1 MTRPGPRPDGW
12 AAGASANAS
21 QARGLSPALVRFAR
35 VARSTASLDGWRR
48 LTTSVPPRW
57 ASGAQ
62 VSRTIRAVTSCRSA
76 AFPSRHDCDLD
87 AFAALVEQPIDPADY
102 PLATR
107 ITQGVPTYD
116 AIALSR
122 GPTGDTGHRNALR
135 AELAAALVDGPGIV
149 LLEGAVPPDAVDRAS
164 SVFWDLIAAQHAQ
177 GGLAGDH
184 FAKPGANDR
193 VWNALEKLAV
203 ADPETFIDYH
213 RSDAVA
219 VACEA
224 WLGPRYQLTEQV
236 NVVNPGGEAQHPHR
250 DYHMG
255 FLTDDEAEQFPLQA
269 HLLSPLLTLQGAIAH
284 CDMGTEAGPTM
295 YLPHSHKYELG
306 YLAWRRPEFMEYFSR
321 HRVQL
326 PLCTGDAVF
335 FSPAMFHAA
344 GHNRTTGVHRIA
356 NLLQIS
362 SAFGRSTEAVDRA
375 RMVDVV
381 YPSLRS
387 RLASGLD
394 RAAAAN
400 VVAACAEG
408 YAFPTN
414 LDRDQPVDGL
424 APPSQADLM
433 NRALDE
439 DWSPDHLRRELDQHG
454 ERHRSA
460 PVEDGQSRPGGES
473 RPDGA
478 VRGEGSG
485 AVGESRPDGAV
496 RGEGSGAV
504 GESRPDGAVRG
515 EGSGAAGVDPI
526 LVVGAGLA
534 DQRRTTVNELLA
546 EARSELRRISP
557 TDLAA
562 ALEADAS
569 SGSGA
574 GPEDRPLVIDIRDRD
589 DRERT
594 GMIPGSVSIPLL
606 VLQWRCDPT
615 SGHSHPAVQSLDQP
629 VVTVCN
635 EGYTSSFAA
644 ASLKR
649 LGFERAADLEGGVEG
664 WAAAGL
670 PVVQPPL
677 PT

>member
-1 MTRPGPRPDGW
+1 MLPVRSASNR
-12 AAGASANAS
+12 AA
-21 QARGLSPALVRFAR
+21 
-35 VARSTASLDGWRR
+35 W
-48 LTTSVPPRW
+48 
-57 ASGAQ
+57 
-62 VSRTIRAVTSCRSA
+62 RTIKTVSSGHNA
-76 AFPSRHDCDLD
+76 APPSRHDCDLD

-102 PLATR
+102 PLAVR

-116 AIALSR
+116 ATPLAH
-122 GPTGDTGHRNALR
+122 GPTGDAEHRAALR
-135 AELAAALVDGPGIV
+135 AELAGALVDGPGIV
-149 LLEGAVPPDAVDRAS
+149 LLEGAVPPAAVDRAS
-164 SVFWDLIAAQHAQ
+164 TVFRDLIAAQHAH

-184 FAKPGANDR
+184 FAKPGTNDR

-203 ADPETFIDYH
+203 ADPDVFIDYH

-219 VACEA
+219 VVCEA

-255 FLTDDEAEQFPLQA
+255 FLTDDEAEQFPLHA

-284 CDMGTEAGPTM
+284 CDMGTETGPTM

-306 YLAWRRPEFMEYFSR
+306 YLAWRRPEFIDYFSR

-326 PLCTGDAVF
+326 ALRSGDAVF

-362 SAFGRSTEAVDRA
+362 SAFGRATEAVDRT
-375 RMVDVV
+375 RMVNAV

-394 RAAAAN
+394 RAAATN

-439 DWSPDHLRRELDQHG
+439 NWAPEQLRQELEQHG

-460 PVEDGQSRPGGES
+460 
-473 RPDGA
+473 
-478 VRGEGSG
+478 
-485 AVGESRPDGAV
+485 VGEEDWYRLADAARAEDAERAGA
-496 RGEGSGAV
+496 
-504 GESRPDGAVRG
+504 
-515 EGSGAAGVDPI
+515 GAA
-526 LVVGAGLA
+526 LVGGTIGQT
-534 DQRRTTVNELLA
+534 DRRRTTVNDLLA
-546 EARSELRRISP
+546 EARSGLRRFTP
-557 TDLAA
+557 AELAA
-562 ALEADAS
+562 RLESA
-569 SGSGA
+569 
-574 GPEDRPLVIDIRDRD
+574 PEDPPLVIDIRDRD

-594 GMIPGSVSIPLL
+594 GMIPGAISIPLL
-606 VLQWRCDPT
+606 VLEWRCDPT

-644 ASLKR
+644 ASLER
-649 LGFERAADLEGGVEG
+649 LGFSQAADLEGGVEG

-670 PVVQPPL
+670 PLAQTPP
-677 PT
+677 PA

>member
-1 MTRPGPRPDGW
+1 MR
-12 AAGASANAS
+12 AG
-21 QARGLSPALVRFAR
+21 RG
-35 VARSTASLDGWRR
+35 
-48 LTTSVPPRW
+48 VP
-57 ASGAQ
+57 
-62 VSRTIRAVTSCRSA
+62 
-76 AFPSRHDCDLD
+76 FPSRHECDIE

-102 PLATR
+102 PLAVR
-107 ITQGVPTYD
+107 ITQGVPAYD
-116 AIALSR
+116 ATALAHGPTADAAYRAALRDELSR
-122 GPTGDTGHRNALR
+122 
-135 AELAAALVDGPGIV
+135 ALVEGPGIV
-149 LLEGAVPPDAVDRAS
+149 LLESAVPAAAADRAS
-164 SVFWDLIAAQHAQ
+164 QVFWDLIAAQHAS
-177 GGLAGDH
+177 GDPAGDH

-203 ADPETFIDYH
+203 SDPDAFVDYH

-255 FLTDDEAEQFPLQA
+255 FLTDDEAEQFPLHA
-269 HLLSPLLTLQGAIAH
+269 HRLSPLLTLQGAIAH
-284 CDMGTEAGPTM
+284 CDMGTETGPTM

-306 YLAWRRPEFMEYFSR
+306 YLAWRRPEFIEYFAQ

-326 PLCTGDAVF
+326 PLRTGDAVF

-344 GHNRTTGVHRIA
+344 GHNRTADVRRMA

-362 SAFGRSTEAVDRA
+362 SAFGRATEAVDRA
-375 RMVDVV
+375 RMVNAV

-394 RAAAAN
+394 RGAAAN
-400 VVAACAEG
+400 VVSACAEG

-439 DWSPDHLRRELDQHG
+439 DWSPGRLRGELDLHR
-454 ERHRSA
+454 ERHLS
-460 PVEDGQSRPGGES
+460 
-473 RPDGA
+473 
-478 VRGEGSG
+478 
-485 AVGESRPDGAV
+485 AVGEDD
-496 RGEGSGAV
+496 RG
-504 GESRPDGAVRG
+504 RG
-515 EGSGAAGVDPI
+515 HQAGPVQEDSAPAGAAIRLNQRTGGNRLGVQEDSAPA
-526 LVVGAGLA
+526 GAATAVSAGGLGPA
-534 DQRRTTVNELLA
+534 ARTRVDELLA
-546 EARSELRRISP
+546 EAREGLRRFTP
-557 TDLAA
+557 GELAA
-562 ALEADAS
+562 AME
-569 SGSGA
+569 SGA
-574 GPEDRPLVIDIRDRD
+574 EPGPDGPPLVIDIRDRD

-594 GMIPGSVSIPLL
+594 GMIAGSISIPLL
-606 VLQWRCDPT
+606 VLEWRCDPS
-615 SGHSHPAVQSLDQP
+615 SGHSHPAVRSLDQP

-644 ASLKR
+644 ASLRR
-649 LGFERAADLEGGVEG
+649 LGFSRAADLEGGVEG

-670 PVVQPPL
+670 PITEATKDVRE
-677 PT
+677 

>member
-1 MTRPGPRPDGW
+1 MVVTTRR
-12 AAGASANAS
+12 N
-21 QARGLSPALVRFAR
+21 
-35 VARSTASLDGWRR
+35 
-48 LTTSVPPRW
+48 
-57 ASGAQ
+57 
-62 VSRTIRAVTSCRSA
+62 A
-76 AFPSRHDCDLD
+76 AFGSRHDCDLEV
-87 AFAALVEQPIDPADY
+87 FAALVEQPIDPADY
-102 PLATR
+102 PLAVR

-116 AIALSR
+116 AAPLAH
-122 GPTGDTGHRNALR
+122 GPTGDPEQRAALR

-149 LLEGAVPPDAVDRAS
+149 LLEGAVPPGVVDRAS
-164 SVFWDLIAAQHAQ
+164 EVFWDLIAAQQAQ

-203 ADPETFIDYH
+203 VAPDAFIDYH

-284 CDMGTEAGPTM
+284 CDMGVEAGPTM
-295 YLPHSHKYELG
+295 YLPHSHKYDLG
-306 YLAWRRPEFMEYFSR
+306 YLAWRRPEFMEYFWK

-326 PLCTGDAVF
+326 PLRTGDAVF

-344 GHNRTTGVHRIA
+344 GHNRTAGVHRIA

-362 SAFGRSTEAVDRA
+362 SAFGRATEAVDRA
-375 RMVDVV
+375 RMVSAV

-387 RLASGLD
+387 RLSSGLD

-439 DWSPDHLRRELDQHG
+439 DWTPEQLQQELDRHG
-454 ERHRSA
+454 ERRRS
-460 PVEDGQSRPGGES
+460 
-473 RPDGA
+473 
-478 VRGEGSG
+478 
-485 AVGESRPDGAV
+485 AVGEGPGLT
-496 RGEGSGAV
+496 
-504 GESRPDGAVRG
+504 
-515 EGSGAAGVDPI
+515 GVI
-526 LVVGAGLA
+526 
-534 DQRRTTVNELLA
+534 TVDDMLA
-546 EARSELRRISP
+546 EARAELDRLTPAELAEILAGEPDSDWP
-557 TDLAA
+557 T
-562 ALEADAS
+562 
-569 SGSGA
+569 
-574 GPEDRPLVIDIRDRD
+574 LVVDIRDRD

-594 GMIPGSVSIPLL
+594 GMIEGSVSIPLI
-606 VLQWRCDPT
+606 VLQWRCHPT
-615 SGHSHPAVQSLDQP
+615 ASYANPAVKSFDQP
-629 VVTVCN
+629 LVAVCN
-635 EGYTSSFAA
+635 EGYTSSLAA
-644 ASLKR
+644 ASLRR
-649 LGFERAADLEGGVEG
+649 LGFTDVTDLEGGVEG

-670 PVVQPPL
+670 PLVEPADPP
-677 PT
+677 

>member
-1 MTRPGPRPDGW
+1 MT
-12 AAGASANAS
+12 AA
-21 QARGLSPALVRFAR
+21 
-35 VARSTASLDGWRR
+35 D
-48 LTTSVPPRW
+48 
-57 ASGAQ
+57 
-62 VSRTIRAVTSCRSA
+62 RTP
-76 AFPSRHDCDLD
+76 FPSRRDCDLA

-116 AIALSR
+116 AAPLAH
-122 GPTGDTGHRNALR
+122 GPTGETGHRNGLR

-149 LLEGAVPPDAVDRAS
+149 LLEGAVPPEAVDRAS

-193 VWNALEKLAV
+193 IWNALEKLAV
-203 ADPETFIDYH
+203 ADPDTFIDYH

-269 HLLSPLLTLQGAIAH
+269 HRLSPLLTLQGAIAH
-284 CDMGTEAGPTM
+284 CDMGTETGPTM

-306 YLAWRRPEFMEYFSR
+306 YLAWRRPEFIEYFSQ

-326 PLCTGDAVF
+326 PLRTGDAVF

-362 SAFGRSTEAVDRA
+362 SAFGRATEAVDRA
-375 RMVDVV
+375 RMVNAV
-381 YPSLRS
+381 YPTLRS
-387 RLASGLD
+387 RLSSGLD

-433 NRALDE
+433 NRALDG
-439 DWSPDHLRRELDQHG
+439 DWPAEQLRDELDQHA

-460 PVEDGQSRPGGES
+460 
-473 RPDGA
+473 
-478 VRGEGSG
+478 
-485 AVGESRPDGAV
+485 VGEDDR
-496 RGEGSGAV
+496 
-504 GESRPDGAVRG
+504 
-515 EGSGAAGVDPI
+515 
-526 LVVGAGLA
+526 
-534 DQRRTTVNELLA
+534 RRTTVNELLA
-546 EARSELRRISP
+546 EARRGLRRFTPSEL
-557 TDLAA
+557 AA
-562 ALEADAS
+562 SLESAPD
-569 SGSGA
+569 
-574 GPEDRPLVIDIRDRD
+574 PPLVIDIRDRD

-606 VLQWRCDPT
+606 VLEWRCDPT

-629 VVTVCN
+629 LVTVCN

-644 ASLKR
+644 ASLQR
-649 LGFERAADLEGGVEG
+649 LGFEQAADLEGGVEG
-664 WAAAGL
+664 WGASGRPLVHPGAG
-670 PVVQPPL
+670 
-677 PT
+677 

>member
-1 MTRPGPRPDGW
+1 MT
-12 AAGASANAS
+12 
-21 QARGLSPALVRFAR
+21 
-35 VARSTASLDGWRR
+35 
-48 LTTSVPPRW
+48 
-57 ASGAQ
+57 
-62 VSRTIRAVTSCRSA
+62 
-76 AFPSRHDCDLD
+76 SRHNPAFGSRRECDLET
-87 AFAALVEQPIDPADY
+87 FAALVEQPIDPADY
-102 PLATR
+102 PLAVR
-107 ITQGVPTYD
+107 ITQGVPAY
-116 AIALSR
+116 AAAALAH

-149 LLEGAVPPDAVDRAS
+149 MLEGAVPPEAVDRAS
-164 SVFWDLIAAQHAQ
+164 SVFWDLIAAQHVQ

-203 ADPETFIDYH
+203 ADPEAFIDYH

-219 VACEA
+219 VVCEA

-269 HLLSPLLTLQGAIAH
+269 HRLSPLLTLQGAIAH

-306 YLAWRRPEFMEYFSR
+306 YLAWRRPEFIEYFSQ

-326 PLCTGDAVF
+326 PLRTGDAVF

-344 GHNRTTGVHRIA
+344 GHNRTVDVHRIA

-362 SAFGRSTEAVDRA
+362 SAFGRATEAVDRT
-375 RMVDVV
+375 RMVNAV

-387 RLASGLD
+387 RVASGLD

-433 NRALDE
+433 NRALDG
-439 DWSPDHLRRELDQHG
+439 DWTPEHLRQELDQHG

-460 PVEDGQSRPGGES
+460 
-473 RPDGA
+473 
-478 VRGEGSG
+478 
-485 AVGESRPDGAV
+485 VGEDDWYRVADAALAGDAARAADVALAGDSQRA
-496 RGEGSGAV
+496 
-504 GESRPDGAVRG
+504 
-515 EGSGAAGVDPI
+515 GAASA
-526 LVVGAGLA
+526 LVGGTIGQT
-534 DQRRTTVNELLA
+534 DRRRTTVNELLA
-546 EARSELRRISP
+546 EARSGLRRFTP
-557 TDLAA
+557 AELAA
-562 ALEADAS
+562 SLESAPD
-569 SGSGA
+569 
-574 GPEDRPLVIDIRDRD
+574 PPLVIDIRDRD

-606 VLQWRCDPT
+606 VLEWRCDPT
-615 SGHSHPAVQSLDQP
+615 SGHSHPAVRSLDQP
-629 VVTVCN
+629 LVTVCN

-644 ASLKR
+644 ASLRR
-649 LGFERAADLEGGVEG
+649 LGFEGAADLEGGVEG
-664 WAAAGL
+664 WAASGRPL
-670 PVVQPPL
+670 VQPPL

>member
-1 MTRPGPRPDGW
+1 MT
-12 AAGASANAS
+12 S
-21 QARGLSPALVRFAR
+21 
-35 VARSTASLDGWRR
+35 RR
-48 LTTSVPPRW
+48 N
-57 ASGAQ
+57 
-62 VSRTIRAVTSCRSA
+62 A

-87 AFAALVEQPIDPADY
+87 AFAALVEQPTELADY
-102 PLATR
+102 PLAAR

-116 AIALSR
+116 ATALAH
-122 GPTGDTGHRNALR
+122 GPTGDTEHRAELR
-135 AELAAALVDGPGIV
+135 AELTRALVDGPGIV
-149 LLEGAVPPDAVDRAS
+149 LLEGAVPSDAVDRAS
-164 SVFWDLIAAQHAQ
+164 AVFWDLIAAQHAQ

-203 ADPETFIDYH
+203 ADPDAFIDYH

-255 FLTDDEAEQFPLQA
+255 FLTDDEAEQFPLRA
-269 HLLSPLLTLQGAIAH
+269 HLLSPVLTLQGAIAH
-284 CDMGTEAGPTM
+284 CDMGTETGPTM

-306 YLAWRRPEFMEYFSR
+306 YLAWRRPEFIEYFSQ

-326 PLCTGDAVF
+326 PLRTGDAVF

-344 GHNRTTGVHRIA
+344 GHNRTTDVHRIA

-362 SAFGRSTEAVDRA
+362 SAFGRATESVDRA
-375 RMVDVV
+375 RMVNAV

-387 RLASGLD
+387 RLASSLD

-433 NRALDE
+433 IRALDE
-439 DWSPDHLRRELDQHG
+439 DWTPEHLRQELELHG

-460 PVEDGQSRPGGES
+460 VGEDDWYRLVDAA
-473 RPDGA
+473 RA
-478 VRGEGSG
+478 EGSDR
-485 AVGESRPDGAV
+485 ADADR
-496 RGEGSGAV
+496 
-504 GESRPDGAVRG
+504 
-515 EGSGAAGVDPI
+515 
-526 LVVGAGLA
+526 VGAGTALVGGGIGQV
-534 DQRRTTVNELLA
+534 DRRRTTVSELLA
-546 EARSELRRISP
+546 EARSGLRRFTP
-557 TDLAA
+557 AELAA
-562 ALEADAS
+562 ALEP
-569 SGSGA
+569 
-574 GPEDRPLVIDIRDRD
+574 GPDDRLLVIDIRDRD

-594 GMIPGSVSIPLL
+594 GMIPGSISIPLL
-606 VLQWRCDPT
+606 VLEWRCDLT

-644 ASLKR
+644 ASLTR
-649 LGFERAADLEGGVEG
+649 LGFARAADLEGGVAG

-670 PVVQPPL
+670 PVIEPPP

>member
-1 MTRPGPRPDGW
+1 MT
-12 AAGASANAS
+12 
-21 QARGLSPALVRFAR
+21 
-35 VARSTASLDGWRR
+35 
-48 LTTSVPPRW
+48 
-57 ASGAQ
+57 
-62 VSRTIRAVTSCRSA
+62 SRNRA
-76 AFPSRHDCDLD
+76 AFGSRHDCDLD
-87 AFAALVEQPIDPADY
+87 AFAALVEQPTERADY
-102 PLATR
+102 PLAVR

-116 AIALSR
+116 AAALAH
-122 GPTGDTGHRNALR
+122 GPTGDAEHRHALR
-135 AELAAALVDGPGIV
+135 AELAAALVEGPGIV
-149 LLEGAVPPDAVDRAS
+149 LLEGAVPPEAVDRAS
-164 SVFWDLIAAQHAQ
+164 NVFWDLIAAQHAQ

-184 FAKPGANDR
+184 FARPGANDR

-203 ADPETFIDYH
+203 ADPEAFIDYH

-219 VACEA
+219 VVCEA

-255 FLTDDEAEQFPLQA
+255 FLTDDEAEQYPLQA
-269 HLLSPLLTLQGAIAH
+269 HRLSPLLTLQGAIAH
-284 CDMGTEAGPTM
+284 CDMGTETGPTM

-306 YLAWRRPEFMEYFSR
+306 YLAWRRPEFVEYFSQ

-326 PLCTGDAVF
+326 PLRTGDAVF

-344 GHNRTTGVHRIA
+344 GHNRTAGVRRIA

-375 RMVDVV
+375 RMVAAV

-387 RLASGLD
+387 RVARGLD

-439 DWSPDHLRRELDQHG
+439 DWTPEHLRRELDQQG
-454 ERHRSA
+454 ERRRSA
-460 PVEDGQSRPGGES
+460 VGDDDSSRWGNPVRELDPQGERRRSAVGDDDPSRWGNPVRELDTGERRRSAVGDDDWHRLSDAARAEDSARPG
-473 RPDGA
+473 A
-478 VRGEGSG
+478 
-485 AVGESRPDGAV
+485 
-496 RGEGSGAV
+496 
-504 GESRPDGAVRG
+504 
-515 EGSGAAGVDPI
+515 GAALTGGTIDQ
-526 LVVGAGLA
+526 A
-534 DQRRTTVNELLA
+534 DSRRTTVSELLA
-546 EARSELRRISP
+546 EARRGLRRFTP
-557 TDLAA
+557 AELAA
-562 ALEADAS
+562 RLESTPDSA
-569 SGSGA
+569 
-574 GPEDRPLVIDIRDRD
+574 PLVIDIRDRD
-589 DRERT
+589 DREHT

-606 VLQWRCDPT
+606 VLEWRCDPT
-615 SGHSHPAVQSLDQP
+615 SGHSHPAVRSLDQP

-644 ASLKR
+644 ASLRR

-664 WAAAGL
+664 WDAAGL
-670 PVVQPPL
+670 PLVQPPF
-677 PT
+677 PA

>member
-1 MTRPGPRPDGW
+1 MNSGPD
-12 AAGASANAS
+12 SAF
-21 QARGLSPALVRFAR
+21 G
-35 VARSTASLDGWRR
+35 
-48 LTTSVPPRW
+48 
-57 ASGAQ
+57 
-62 VSRTIRAVTSCRSA
+62 
-76 AFPSRHDCDLD
+76 SRHDCDLD
-87 AFAALVEQPIDPADY
+87 AFAALVEQTADPADY

-116 AIALSR
+116 AAPLAH
-122 GPTGDTGHRNALR
+122 GPTGDTEHRRALR

-149 LLEGAVPPDAVDRAS
+149 LLEGAVPPEAVDRAS
-164 SVFWDLIAAQHAQ
+164 QVFWDLIAAQHAQ

-203 ADPETFIDYH
+203 ADADAFIDYH

-269 HLLSPLLTLQGAIAH
+269 HRLSPLLTLQGAIAH
-284 CDMGTEAGPTM
+284 CDMGTETGPTM

-306 YLAWRRPEFMEYFSR
+306 YLAWRRPEFIEYFSQ

-326 PLCTGDAVF
+326 PLRTGDAVF

-344 GHNRTTGVHRIA
+344 GHNRTADVHRIA

-362 SAFGRSTEAVDRA
+362 SAFGRATEAVDRT
-375 RMVDVV
+375 RMVNAV
-381 YPSLRS
+381 YPTLRS
-387 RLASGLD
+387 RVASGLD
-394 RAAAAN
+394 RASAAN

-414 LDRDQPVDGL
+414 LERDQPVDGL

-439 DWSPDHLRRELDQHG
+439 DWAPEQLRHELDLHD

-460 PVEDGQSRPGGES
+460 VGEDDWNRLAE
-473 RPDGA
+473 A
-478 VRGEGSG
+478 VRAAGTRRAG
-485 AVGESRPDGAV
+485 AELLGA
-496 RGEGSGAV
+496 
-504 GESRPDGAVRG
+504 
-515 EGSGAAGVDPI
+515 GAAPVGGGIGQPGRRGITVD
-526 LVVGAGLA
+526 
-534 DQRRTTVNELLA
+534 EMLA
-546 EARSELRRISP
+546 EARDGIRRFTP
-557 TDLAA
+557 VQLAD
-562 ALEADAS
+562 ALETET
-569 SGSGA
+569 GSA
-574 GPEDRPLVIDIRDRD
+574 PDDQPLVIDIRDRD

-594 GMIPGSVSIPLL
+594 GMIPGSISIPLL
-606 VLQWRCDPT
+606 VLEWRCDPA
-615 SGHSHPAVQSLDQP
+615 SGATNPAVKSLDQR

-649 LGFERAADLEGGVEG
+649 LGFEQAADLEGGVEG

-670 PVVQPPL
+670 PLIEP
-677 PT
+677 

>member
-1 MTRPGPRPDGW
+1 MT
-12 AAGASANAS
+12 AG
-21 QARGLSPALVRFAR
+21 RG
-35 VARSTASLDGWRR
+35 
-48 LTTSVPPRW
+48 
-57 ASGAQ
+57 
-62 VSRTIRAVTSCRSA
+62 A
-76 AFPSRHDCDLD
+76 AFPSRQECDLE
-87 AFAALVEQPIDPADY
+87 AFAALVEHPTDPADY

-116 AIALSR
+116 AAPLAR
-122 GPTGDTGHRNALR
+122 GPTGDTEHRRLLR

-149 LLEGAVPPDAVDRAS
+149 LLEGAVPPAAVDRAS
-164 SVFWDLIAAQHAQ
+164 QVFWDLIAAQHAR

-203 ADPETFIDYH
+203 ADPDAFIDYH

-255 FLTDDEAEQFPLQA
+255 FLTDDEAEQFPLQV
-269 HLLSPLLTLQGAIAH
+269 HRLSPLLTLQGAIAH
-284 CDMGTEAGPTM
+284 CDMGAETGPTM

-306 YLAWRRPEFMEYFSR
+306 YLAWRRPEFIEYFSQ

-326 PLCTGDAVF
+326 PLRTGDAVF

-344 GHNRTTGVHRIA
+344 GHNRTADVHRIA

-362 SAFGRSTEAVDRA
+362 SAFGRATEAVDRA
-375 RMVDVV
+375 RMVNAV
-381 YPSLRS
+381 YPTLRS

-433 NRALDE
+433 NRALKE
-439 DWSPDHLRRELDQHG
+439 DWDPEHLREELDQHG

-460 PVEDGQSRPGGES
+460 
-473 RPDGA
+473 
-478 VRGEGSG
+478 
-485 AVGESRPDGAV
+485 VGEHDWCLVADAAGAEAAARLEEV
-496 RGEGSGAV
+496 VSAEAAARLEEVVSAEAAARLEEV
-504 GESRPDGAVRG
+504 VSAE
-515 EGSGAAGVDPI
+515 GAARLEDAACAEGAARLEDAACAEGAARLEDAAVEPAGADTA
-526 LVVGAGLA
+526 VVGAIGQA
-534 DQRRTTVNELLA
+534 DRRRTTVNELLA
-546 EARSELRRISP
+546 EARRGLRRFGP
-557 TDLAA
+557 DELAA
-562 ALEADAS
+562 ALEAAPDEPS
-569 SGSGA
+569 
-574 GPEDRPLVIDIRDRD
+574 LVIDIRDRD

-606 VLQWRCDPT
+606 VLEWRCDPT
-615 SGHSHPAVQSLDQP
+615 SGHSHPAVYSLDQQ

-649 LGFERAADLEGGVEG
+649 LGFGRAADLEGGVEG

-670 PVVQPPL
+670 PLVPPA
-677 PT
+677 PPA

>member
-1 MTRPGPRPDGW
+1 MT
-12 AAGASANAS
+12 AAG
-21 QARGLSPALVRFAR
+21 
-35 VARSTASLDGWRR
+35 
-48 LTTSVPPRW
+48 
-57 ASGAQ
+57 
-62 VSRTIRAVTSCRSA
+62 RTP
-76 AFPSRHDCDLD
+76 FPSRHDCDLD
-87 AFAALVEQPIDPADY
+87 AFAALVEQPTDPADY
-102 PLATR
+102 PLAVR

-116 AIALSR
+116 AAALAH
-122 GPTGDTGHRNALR
+122 GPTGDTVHRRALR
-135 AELAAALVDGPGIV
+135 TELAAALVDGPGIV
-149 LLEGAVPPDAVDRAS
+149 LLEGAVPPEAVDRAS
-164 SVFWDLIAAQHAQ
+164 SVFWNLIAAQHAD

-203 ADPETFIDYH
+203 ADPDAFIDYH

-269 HLLSPLLTLQGAIAH
+269 HRLSPLLTLQGAIAH
-284 CDMGTEAGPTM
+284 CDMGTETGPTM

-306 YLAWRRPEFMEYFSR
+306 YLAWRRPEFIEYFSQ

-326 PLCTGDAVF
+326 PLRTGDAVF

-344 GHNRTTGVHRIA
+344 GHNRTAGVRRIA

-362 SAFGRSTEAVDRA
+362 SAFGRATEAVDRA
-375 RMVDVV
+375 RMVHAV
-381 YPSLRS
+381 YPSLRY
-387 RLASGLD
+387 RLSCGLD

-433 NRALDE
+433 NRALDG
-439 DWSPDHLRRELDQHG
+439 DWTPEHLRQQLDQHA

-460 PVEDGQSRPGGES
+460 
-473 RPDGA
+473 
-478 VRGEGSG
+478 
-485 AVGESRPDGAV
+485 VGEDD
-496 RGEGSGAV
+496 RGRA
-504 GESRPDGAVRG
+504 
-515 EGSGAAGVDPI
+515 
-526 LVVGAGLA
+526 
-534 DQRRTTVNELLA
+534 TVNELLA
-546 EARSELRRISP
+546 EARSGLRRFGP
-557 TDLAA
+557 EELAA
-562 ALEADAS
+562 ALESAPD
-569 SGSGA
+569 
-574 GPEDRPLVIDIRDRD
+574 PPLVIDIRDRD

-594 GMIPGSVSIPLL
+594 GMIPGSISIPLI
-606 VLQWRCDPT
+606 VLEWRCDPA
-615 SGHSHPAVQSLDQP
+615 SGTRDPAVKSLDQQ

-644 ASLKR
+644 VSLRR
-649 LGFERAADLEGGVEG
+649 LGFEHAADLEGGVEG
-664 WAAAGL
+664 WAASGRPL
-670 PVVQPPL
+670 VQPALSLSP
-677 PT
+677 PPPD

>member
-1 MTRPGPRPDGW
+1 MR
-12 AAGASANAS
+12 AG
-21 QARGLSPALVRFAR
+21 GEV
-35 VARSTASLDGWRR
+35 
-48 LTTSVPPRW
+48 
-57 ASGAQ
+57 
-62 VSRTIRAVTSCRSA
+62 
-76 AFPSRHDCDLD
+76 AFPSRHECDLG
-87 AFAALVEQPIDPADY
+87 AFAALVEQPTDLADY

-116 AIALSR
+116 ASGLAH
-122 GPTGDTGHRNALR
+122 GPAADAEHRAALR
-135 AELAAALVDGPGIV
+135 AELSRALVDGPGIV
-149 LLEGAVPPDAVDRAS
+149 LLESAVPAAAVDRAS
-164 SVFWDLIAAQHAQ
+164 AVFRELIAAQHAR
-177 GGLAGDH
+177 GGPAGDH

-203 ADPETFIDYH
+203 TDPDAFIDYH

-219 VACEA
+219 VVCEA

-255 FLTDDEAEQFPLQA
+255 FLTDDEAEQFPRHA
-269 HLLSPLLTLQGAIAH
+269 HRLSPLLTLQGAIAH
-284 CDMGTEAGPTM
+284 CDMGTDTGPTM

-306 YLAWRRPEFMEYFSR
+306 YLAWRRPEFIEYFAR

-326 PLCTGDAVF
+326 PLRTGDAVF

-344 GHNRTTGVHRIA
+344 GHNRTAGVHRMA

-362 SAFGRSTEAVDRA
+362 SAFGRATEAVDRA
-375 RMVDVV
+375 RMVHAV
-381 YPSLRS
+381 YPALRS

-400 VVAACAEG
+400 VVSACAEG

-439 DWSPDHLRRELDQHG
+439 DWTPGRLRDELDRHR
-454 ERHRSA
+454 ERHIS
-460 PVEDGQSRPGGES
+460 
-473 RPDGA
+473 
-478 VRGEGSG
+478 
-485 AVGESRPDGAV
+485 AVGDDDPCAGTHA
-496 RGEGSGAV
+496 GSATG
-504 GESRPDGAVRG
+504 D
-515 EGSGAAGVDPI
+515 SGP
-526 LVVGAGLA
+526 VGAKTAMVDGGLGPA
-534 DQRRTTVNELLA
+534 TRTTVDELLA
-546 EARSELRRISP
+546 EAREGLRRYSP
-557 TDLAA
+557 AELAA
-562 ALEADAS
+562 AMAS
-569 SGSGA
+569 AAAPGLG
-574 GPEDRPLVIDIRDRD
+574 GPPLVIDIRDRD

-594 GMIPGSVSIPLL
+594 GMIRGSISIPLL
-606 VLQWRCDPT
+606 VLEWRCDPS

-644 ASLKR
+644 ASLRR
-649 LGFERAADLEGGVEG
+649 LGHSRVADLEGGVEG

-670 PVVQPPL
+670 PMTKLTEPSP
-677 PT
+677 

>member
-1 MTRPGPRPDGW
+1 MR
-12 AAGASANAS
+12 
-21 QARGLSPALVRFAR
+21 
-35 VARSTASLDGWRR
+35 
-48 LTTSVPPRW
+48 
-57 ASGAQ
+57 
-62 VSRTIRAVTSCRSA
+62 VTSRRDA
-76 AFPSRHDCDLD
+76 AFGSRHDCDLD
-87 AFAALVEQPIDPADY
+87 AFAALVEQPTDPADY

-116 AIALSR
+116 AAPLAH
-122 GPTGDTGHRNALR
+122 GPTGDTEHRTALR

-149 LLEGAVPPDAVDRAS
+149 LLEGAVPPAAVDRAS
-164 SVFWDLIAAQHAQ
+164 QVFWDLIAAQRAQ

-203 ADPETFIDYH
+203 ADPDTFIDYH

-255 FLTDDEAEQFPLQA
+255 FLTDDEAEQFPRHA

-284 CDMGTEAGPTM
+284 CDMGTETGPTM
-295 YLPHSHKYELG
+295 YLPHSHKYKLG
-306 YLAWRRPEFMEYFSR
+306 YLAWRRPEFIEYFAQ

-326 PLCTGDAVF
+326 PLRTGDAVF

-344 GHNRTTGVHRIA
+344 GHNRTADVHRIA

-362 SAFGRSTEAVDRA
+362 SAFGRATEAVDRA
-375 RMVDVV
+375 RMVNAV
-381 YPSLRS
+381 YPTLRS
-387 RLASGLD
+387 RVASGLD

-400 VVAACAEG
+400 VVASCAEG

-439 DWSPDHLRRELDQHG
+439 DWPPEQLRQELDQHG

-460 PVEDGQSRPGGES
+460 VGEDDWYRLA
-473 RPDGA
+473 DA
-478 VRGEGSG
+478 VR
-485 AVGESRPDGAV
+485 
-496 RGEGSGAV
+496 
-504 GESRPDGAVRG
+504 
-515 EGSGAAGVDPI
+515 AAGTRRAGAELLDAGTVPVGGGIGQPGRRGITVD
-526 LVVGAGLA
+526 
-534 DQRRTTVNELLA
+534 EMLA
-546 EARSELRRISP
+546 EARDGIRRFGP
-557 TDLAA
+557 AELAA
-562 ALEADAS
+562 ALET
-569 SGSGA
+569 GA
-574 GPEDRPLVIDIRDRD
+574 GSAPDDQPLVIDIRDRD

-594 GMIPGSVSIPLL
+594 GMIPGSISIPLL
-606 VLQWRCDPT
+606 VLEWRCDPA
-615 SGHSHPAVQSLDQP
+615 SGATNPAVKSLDQR

-649 LGFERAADLEGGVEG
+649 LGFEHVADLEGGVEG
-664 WAAAGL
+664 WGAAGL
-670 PVVQPPL
+670 PLVQPSP
-677 PT
+677 PA

>member
-1 MTRPGPRPDGW
+1 MI
-12 AAGASANAS
+12 AG
-21 QARGLSPALVRFAR
+21 RG
-35 VARSTASLDGWRR
+35 
-48 LTTSVPPRW
+48 
-57 ASGAQ
+57 
-62 VSRTIRAVTSCRSA
+62 A
-76 AFPSRHDCDLD
+76 AFPSRQRCDLD

-102 PLATR
+102 PLAVR

-116 AIALSR
+116 AAPLAH
-122 GPTGDTGHRNALR
+122 GPTGDTEHRHGLR

-149 LLEGAVPPDAVDRAS
+149 LLEGAVPPEAVDRAS
-164 SVFWDLIAAQHAQ
+164 QVFWDLIAAQHAQ

-203 ADPETFIDYH
+203 ADPDAFIDYH

-255 FLTDDEAEQFPLQA
+255 FLTDDEAEQFPRQA
-269 HLLSPLLTLQGAIAH
+269 HRLSPLLTLQGAIAH
-284 CDMGTEAGPTM
+284 CDMGIETGPTM

-306 YLAWRRPEFMEYFSR
+306 YLAWRRPEFIEYFSQ

-326 PLCTGDAVF
+326 PLRTGDAVF

-344 GHNRTTGVHRIA
+344 GHNRTAGVHRIA

-362 SAFGRSTEAVDRA
+362 SAFGRATEAVDRA
-375 RMVDVV
+375 RMVNAV
-381 YPSLRS
+381 YPTLRS
-387 RLASGLD
+387 RLSSGLD
-394 RAAAAN
+394 RAVAAN

-439 DWSPDHLRRELDQHG
+439 DWPPEQLRQELDQHA

-460 PVEDGQSRPGGES
+460 
-473 RPDGA
+473 
-478 VRGEGSG
+478 
-485 AVGESRPDGAV
+485 VGEDDWYRVADAALTDATARAEDAARLEDAARADAAV
-496 RGEGSGAV
+496 ERA
-504 GESRPDGAVRG
+504 
-515 EGSGAAGVDPI
+515 
-526 LVVGAGLA
+526 GAGTALVGGTIGRA
-534 DQRRTTVNELLA
+534 DRRRTTVNELLA
-546 EARSELRRISP
+546 EARHGLRRFGP
-557 TDLAA
+557 EDLAA
-562 ALEADAS
+562 ALEA
-569 SGSGA
+569 GSGTDPVP
-574 GPEDRPLVIDIRDRD
+574 GPDAPPLVIDIRDRD

-606 VLQWRCDPT
+606 VLEWRCDPT

-629 VVTVCN
+629 LVTVCN

-664 WAAAGL
+664 WGAAGL
-670 PVVQPPL
+670 PLVPPA
-677 PT
+677 PPA

>member
-1 MTRPGPRPDGW
+1 MLR
-12 AAGASANAS
+12 
-21 QARGLSPALVRFAR
+21 
-35 VARSTASLDGWRR
+35 
-48 LTTSVPPRW
+48 
-57 ASGAQ
+57 
-62 VSRTIRAVTSCRSA
+62 RTIMRVTSRRDA
-76 AFPSRHDCDLD
+76 AFGSRHECDLD
-87 AFAALVEQPIDPADY
+87 AFAALVEQLIDPADY

-116 AIALSR
+116 AIPLAH

-149 LLEGAVPPDAVDRAS
+149 LLEGAVPPEAVDRAS

-193 VWNALEKLAV
+193 IWNALEKLAV
-203 ADPETFIDYH
+203 ADPEAFIDYH

-269 HLLSPLLTLQGAIAH
+269 HRLSPLLTLQGAIAH
-284 CDMGTEAGPTM
+284 CDMGTETGPTM

-306 YLAWRRPEFMEYFSR
+306 YLAWRRPEFIEYFSQ

-326 PLCTGDAVF
+326 PLRTGDAVF

-362 SAFGRSTEAVDRA
+362 SAFGRATEAVDRA
-375 RMVDVV
+375 RMVNAV
-381 YPSLRS
+381 YPTLRS
-387 RLASGLD
+387 RLSSGLD

-433 NRALDE
+433 NRALDG
-439 DWSPDHLRRELDQHG
+439 DWPPEQLRDELDQHA

-460 PVEDGQSRPGGES
+460 
-473 RPDGA
+473 
-478 VRGEGSG
+478 
-485 AVGESRPDGAV
+485 VGEDDR
-496 RGEGSGAV
+496 
-504 GESRPDGAVRG
+504 
-515 EGSGAAGVDPI
+515 
-526 LVVGAGLA
+526 
-534 DQRRTTVNELLA
+534 RRTTVDELLA
-546 EARSELRRISP
+546 EARRGLRRFTPSEL
-557 TDLAA
+557 AA
-562 ALEADAS
+562 SLESAPD
-569 SGSGA
+569 
-574 GPEDRPLVIDIRDRD
+574 PPLVIDIRDRD

-606 VLQWRCDPT
+606 VLEWRCDPT

-629 VVTVCN
+629 LVTVCN

-644 ASLKR
+644 ASLQR
-649 LGFERAADLEGGVEG
+649 LGFEQAADLEGGVEG
-664 WAAAGL
+664 WGASGRPL
-670 PVVQPPL
+670 VQPPL